1 MPRHHSFFL
10 LLLLGLALPVG
21 AQPAPQLYR
30 LTMSVADSRG
40 RAVTGLAP
48 SDVVITVGDVDR
60 APTALEVD
68 PRPLS
73 IVVIADGVEP
83 TEALNVR
90 AALAGV
96 VKRFRAGGADVRV
109 GLMLGEEGARAPVL
123 EDAQTAAADHDRRV
137 SRFFTAPD
145 TAPPAD
151 TIMGAS
157 QALAREE
164 GRRKAV
170 LILSVNRRGV
180 STQSFAAVVSAMRR
194 ADITLAA
201 VETGDG
207 RDQSLWLIQS
217 ALGGRYERVGDS
229 AAFDSVAA
237 RLAGTLLSAY
247 QVTFSAGESGNRPLK
262 VQVKGHGR
270 VTVIAPAWGM
280 R

>member
-1 MPRHHSFFL
+1 MSRL
-10 LLLLGLALPVG
+10 LLLSLVCAL
-21 AQPAPQLYR
+21 AQPAPSLYR
-30 LTMSVADSRG
+30 LTISVADGRG
-40 RAVTGLAP
+40 RALTGLVA
-48 SDVVITVGDVDR
+48 SDVVVTVGDVER
-60 APTALEVD
+60 AATGLEPD

-90 AALAGV
+90 VALTGV
-96 VKRFRAGGADVRV
+96 LRRLRAGGADVRI
-109 GLMLGEEGARAPVL
+109 GLMLGEEGARAPTL
-123 EDAQTAAADHDRRV
+123 EGAQAAASDHDRRV
-137 SRFFTAPD
+137 SRFFSTPE

-151 TIMGAS
+151 TILGAS

-170 LILSVNRRGV
+170 LVMSINRRGA

-194 ADITLAA
+194 ADIALVA

-207 RDQSLWLIQS
+207 PDQSLWLIHN
-217 ALGGRYERVGDS
+217 ALGGRFERIGDA

-237 RLAGTLLSAY
+237 RLAGALMSAY

>member
-1 MPRHHSFFL
+1 MPRL
-10 LLLLGLALPVG
+10 LLLVLACAL
-21 AQPAPQLYR
+21 AQPTPQLYR

-40 RAVTGLAP
+40 RALTGLVPA
-48 SDVVITVGDVDR
+48 DVVVTVGDVDR
-60 APTALEVD
+60 TAATLEVD

-73 IVVIADGVEP
+73 VVVIADGVEP

-109 GLMLGEEGARAPVL
+109 GLMLGEEGARAPLL
-123 EDAQTAAADHDRRV
+123 EGAQAAASSHDRRV
-137 SRFFTAPD
+137 SRFFSAPD
-145 TAPPAD
+145 TAPPVD

-157 QALAREE
+157 QALVREE

-170 LILSVNRRGV
+170 LLMSVNRRGA
-180 STQSFAAVVSAMRR
+180 STQSFASVVSAMRR
-194 ADITLAA
+194 ADIALVA
-201 VETGDG
+201 VETGNG
-207 RDQSLWLIQS
+207 PDQSLWLIHN
-217 ALGGRYERVGDS
+217 ALGGRFERVGDV

-247 QVTFSAGESGNRPLK
+247 QVTFSADESSNRALK

-270 VTVIAPAWGM
+270 VTVIAPAWAT